1 MLFKDK
7 VAIVTGAARGIG
19 RSIAETL
26 GSQGALVVIADIDGA
41 AGATTASELSA
52 NGGRYATHAIDLRDL
67 GAISALIDDTADQ
80 FGGIDILVNNAGVEF
95 GGTFFEVT
103 GEEWDAHLEI
113 NLRAMFFTTQ
123 AAARWMK
130 DHGGGAVVNVAS
142 VQGAIFSGRFVPYTA
157 SKSGVRGLTAASAVA
172 LAPYGIRVNAI
183 APGWCETA
191 MNKIVDAPDAI
202 ASRMQL
208 IPLGRVGQPLDMARA
223 VVFLASENSSYMTGQ
238 VLTVDGGRTLGVP
251 PEVATK

>member
-1 MLFKDK
+1 MLFQDK

-19 RSIAETL
+19 CSIAETL
-26 GSQGALVVIADIDGA
+26 GGQGASVVIADIDGA
-41 AGATTASELSA
+41 AAAATASELLA
-52 NGGRYATHAIDLRDL
+52 IGGRYVAHAIDLRDL
-67 GAISALIDDTADQ
+67 AAIPALIDDTVDH

-103 GEEWDAHLEI
+103 GEDWDAHLEI

-130 DHGGGAVVNVAS
+130 DHGGGAVVNIAS

-157 SKSGVRGLTAASAVA
+157 SKSGVRGLTAACAVA
-172 LAPYGIRVNAI
+172 LAPHGVRVNAV

-202 ASRMQL
+202 ANRMQL
-208 IPLGRVGQPLDMARA
+208 IPLGRIGQPLDMARA
-223 VVFLASENSSYMTGQ
+223 VAFLASEHSSYMTGQ
-238 VLTVDGGRTLGVP
+238 VLTVDGGRTLGVAP
-251 PEVATK
+251 DMATK

>member
-1 MLFKDK
+1 MFFQDK
-7 VAIVTGAARGIG
+7 VAVVTGAARGIG
-19 RSIAETL
+19 RSIAKTL
-26 GSQGALVVIADIDGA
+26 GSQGASVVIADIEGA
-41 AGATTASELSA
+41 AAEATASELSA
-52 NGGRYATHAIDLRDL
+52 IGSRYVSHAIDLRDL
-67 GAISALIDDTADQ
+67 AAIPALIDATTDH
-80 FGGIDILVNNAGVEF
+80 FGGIDVLVNNAGVEF

-103 GEEWDAHLEI
+103 GEDWDAHLEI

-130 DHGGGAVVNVAS
+130 DHGGGAVVNIAS

-157 SKSGVRGLTAASAVA
+157 SKSGVRGLTASCAVA
-172 LAPYGIRVNAI
+172 LAQHGIRVNAI

-208 IPLGRVGQPLDMARA
+208 IPLGRIGQPLDMAHA
-223 VVFLASENSSYMTGQ
+223 VAFLASEHSSYMTGQ
-238 VLTVDGGRTLGVP
+238 VLTVDGGRTLGIP
-251 PEVATK
+251 PEIVTK

>member
-1 MLFKDK
+1 MLFQNK
-7 VAIVTGAARGIG
+7 VAIVTGSARGIG

-26 GSQGALVVIADIDGA
+26 GGQGASVVIADVNGA
-41 AGATTASELSA
+41 AAATAASELLE
-52 NGGRYATHAIDLRDL
+52 NGGRYAAHAIDLRDL
-67 GAISALIDDTADQ
+67 AAIPALIDDTVDQ

-123 AAARWMK
+123 AAARFMK
-130 DHGGGAVVNVAS
+130 NHGGGSVVNVAS

-157 SKSGVRGLTAASAVA
+157 SKSGVRGLTASCAVA
-172 LAPYGIRVNAI
+172 LAPHDIRVNAI

-202 ASRMQL
+202 ASRMQI
-208 IPLGRVGQPLDMARA
+208 IPLGRIGQPLDMAHA
-223 VVFLASENSSYMTGQ
+223 VAFLASEQSSYMTGQ